1 MENEGVMVT
10 ISKTYSH
17 DYEQYS
23 DENKSA
29 QAIVEEIL
37 ADPDLPGL
45 KEIVVGNWGGAWEED
60 CQELIDGIVE
70 NAERF
75 SHIERLYIGDMGFEE
90 CEVSWIMQGNY
101 SALWKALPHLKELTI
116 KGSMELELGNVEHEE
131 LESLSIICGG
141 LPVYVIE
148 SIQKARLPKLKKLL
162 LYIGVEDYGFDGDA
176 DTIKTLLAEADF
188 PALTYLG
195 IADSE
200 IQDEL
205 TEVVLDSKFM
215 GQISTL
221 DLSGGT
227 LTDKGGKLL
236 LEKLPMFPNLKKVD
250 LHFNYLTK
258 EMLEALEDL
267 PMEVDTSENDEPEEY
282 NGELYMNAM
291 LTE

>member
-1 MENEGVMVT
+1 M
-10 ISKTYSH
+10 
-17 DYEQYS
+17 
-23 DENKSA
+23 
-29 QAIVEEIL
+29 
-37 ADPDLPGL
+37 
-45 KEIVVGNWGGAWEED
+45 
-60 CQELIDGIVE
+60 
-70 NAERF
+70 
-75 SHIERLYIGDMGFEE
+75 
-90 CEVSWIMQGNY
+90 
-101 SALWKALPHLKELTI
+101 
-116 KGSMELELGNVEHEE
+116 
-131 LESLSIICGG
+131 
-141 LPVYVIE
+141 
-148 SIQKARLPKLKKLL
+148 
-162 LYIGVEDYGFDGDA
+162 EDYGFDGDA